1 MTASPWDFP
10 SSANAILA
18 RRDDTPTRNPPV
30 EDRALRESRDAVKSS
45 QWERAVALLQP
56 ERMRTVD
63 LFGYIQHLNN
73 NEQSAQRYEIEFWRK
88 VFYPLS
94 CLVMLVL
101 ALPFA
106 YLHFRSGQI
115 AGHVFGGVLAGISF
129 SLLNNVFSFVGNL
142 QNWQPLLTS
151 AAPALIYSAVSLAAF
166 WWMVLRR

>member
-1 MTASPWDFP
+1 MST
-10 SSANAILA
+10 
-18 RRDDTPTRNPPV
+18 
-30 EDRALRESRDAVKSS
+30 
-45 QWERAVALLQP
+45 WE
-56 ERMRTVD
+56 
-63 LFGYIQHLNN
+63 LFGYMTHLIDNN
-73 NEQSAQRYEIEFWRK
+73 QNAQRYEIEFWRK

-106 YLHFRSGQI
+106 YLHFRTGQI

-129 SLLNNVFSFVGNL
+129 ALLNNVFSFIGNL